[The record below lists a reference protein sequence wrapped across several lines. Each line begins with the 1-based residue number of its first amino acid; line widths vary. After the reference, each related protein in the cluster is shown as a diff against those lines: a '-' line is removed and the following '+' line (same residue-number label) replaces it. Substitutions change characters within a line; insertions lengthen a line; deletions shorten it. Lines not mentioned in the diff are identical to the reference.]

1 MANQKQSLTLP
12 PPRTYTRTDFTA
24 LRAFVQRVPAAT
36 IARLYYDSELAPQA
50 ASAEA
55 MERYLRTMRD
65 ELVQLA
71 LLHGSPVLAD
81 HLKASIRQHGSAKLT
96 AVTLRMVGQAS
107 TLAAA
112 VPALAHPVH
121 LWFRPLIARRLAGE
135 GIATLGALVDYCN
148 ARGGSWW
155 RSVPRIGA
163 LRARTLVAWL
173 RRHEKTLGA
182 RVDADVD
189 AGTGS
194 WALVP
199 PDGKGGTDDLVV
211 IGGNPLA
218 PRLAPFERLA
228 VPAAL
233 SGGEGGDG
241 THGTVHRGTNRAGA
255 FAYIRAP
262 HDLAAI
268 HAYLHR
274 YRDRPATLRAYT
286 RELERLIL
294 WAVVVR
300 GVAVSSMTVEDCE
313 AYKDFLATPS
323 PAFTGPKQSRR
334 SGRWRPF
341 APGGLA
347 PDSQAY
353 AVRVL
358 RAAFTWLTDV
368 RYLAGNPWAAVTDPV
383 TVTRE
388 VAVQVGRALPA
399 ELWTGVR
406 AALDARCARHGNAA
420 EGQEAEARQW
430 RTARAA
436 ILLMG
441 DSGLRRDEAAHARR
455 ENLRLS
461 PLPSGGAPVWA
472 LTVTGKRRKQR
483 TVPVSAATVR
493 ALREHW
499 ADRGRDFDAPLDS
512 APLIVPLVIPATGTA
527 LKKHGGVVEAPYT
540 ADAFGHL
547 VRQAIQRVTVE
558 FGARPDV
565 PKEHLV
571 QLANTSAHA
580 FRHTFGTRAVARE
593 MPVDVVQAILGHAS
607 LQTTSIYVR
616 AEQQRMLE
624 AAAQYYAADDE

>member
-1 MANQKQSLTLP
+1 
-12 PPRTYTRTDFTA
+12 
-24 LRAFVQRVPAAT
+24 
-36 IARLYYDSELAPQA
+36 
-50 ASAEA
+50 
-55 MERYLRTMRD
+55 
-65 ELVQLA
+65 
-71 LLHGSPVLAD
+71 
-81 HLKASIRQHGSAKLT
+81 
-96 AVTLRMVGQAS
+96 
-107 TLAAA
+107 
-112 VPALAHPVH
+112 
-121 LWFRPLIARRLAGE
+121 
-135 GIATLGALVDYCN
+135 
-148 ARGGSWW
+148 
-155 RSVPRIGA
+155 VPRIGA

-173 RRHEKTLGA
+173 RRHEKTLGV

-189 AGTGS
+189 ADVDAGS
-194 WALVP
+194 DPGARVP
-199 PDGKGGTDDLVV
+199 SDGKGGTDDLVV
-211 IGGNPLA
+211 IGGSPLA

-233 SGGEGGDG
+233 SGGEG
-241 THGTVHRGTNRAGA
+241 THGTGKRGTNRATA
-255 FAYIRAP
+255 FAFIRAP

-286 RELERLIL
+286 RELERLVL
-294 WAVVVR
+294 WAVIVR
-300 GVAVSSMTVEDCE
+300 GTAVSSMTVEDCE
-313 AYKDFLATPS
+313 AYKDFLAAPA
-323 PAFTGPKQSRR
+323 PAFTGPKQSRAG
-334 SGRWRPF
+334 GRWRPF
-341 APGGLA
+341 APGGLSA
-347 PDSQAY
+347 DSQAY

-368 RYLAGNPWAAVTDPV
+368 RYLAGNPWSAVHDPV

-388 VAVQVGRALPA
+388 VPVQVGRALPA
-399 ELWTGVR
+399 GLWTGLR
-406 AALDARCARHGNAA
+406 AALDAHCARHTNGAGADGDAA
-420 EGQEAEARQW
+420 DARQS

-441 DSGLRRDEAAHARR
+441 DSGLRRDEAANARR
-455 ENLRLS
+455 EDLRREDLRGDLHLS
-461 PLPSGGAPVWA
+461 PQGSDAAAVWA
-472 LTVTGKRRKQR
+472 LTVIGKRRKQR

-527 LKKHGGVVEAPYT
+527 LNKHGGAVEAPYT
-540 ADAFGHL
+540 TDAFGHL

-558 FGARPDV
+558 FGARADV

-580 FRHTFGTRAVARE
+580 FRHTFGTRAVARD

-624 AAAQYYAADDE
+624 AAAQYYAADDDQG